1 MLGVTDD
8 LAIYISGG
16 TALSLIGIAVKLTW
30 KASRVEKAMRD
41 DFQKEIDRLELE
53 ARQRGDTYRNE
64 FGETCA
70 AIRQK
75 LHDVEVFTRDHFV
88 SKDSF
93 ESAIR
98 RIENSFDKMTERVE
112 KKLDQ
117 AVQFIHQRSD

>member
-1 MLGVTDD
+1 LSD

-16 TALSLIGIAVKLTW
+16 TALAFVVHMIKFTW
-30 KASRVEKAMRD
+30 QASRVEKSMRD
-41 DFQKEIDRLELE
+41 DFQKEIDRLERE
-53 ARQRGDTYRNE
+53 ALSRGDTYRNE

-98 RIENSFDKMTERVE
+98 RIENSFDKMTDRLEN
-112 KKLDQ
+112 KLDQ
-117 AVQFIHQRSD
+117 TVKLFHQRPD